1 MKRDNV
7 EGICYSLLKVLFGS
21 YSDGMEMATVHEDRA
36 FQTFDIKE
44 RWDEINAKR
53 KQVTIS
59 NLHRAMVNLRT
70 KSVVSLR

>member
-1 MKRDNV
+1 MFNMKRDNV
-7 EGICYSLLKVLFGS
+7 EGICYSLLEVLFGS

-59 NLHRAMVNLRT
+59 NLPGPW
-70 KSVVSLR
+70 